1 MQQPEFRDVLWTAI
15 EMADRDLEVGRT
27 ALFEELA
34 PIRPELNRARFDEI
48 VDMLVLSGHLR
59 SWQPAMPHNDGSD
72 ILAPT
77 AKARLQLSA
86 IDG

>member
-15 EMADRDLEVGRT
+15 EMADRDTEVGRT
-27 ALFEELA
+27 ALFEVLVLTRTELT
-34 PIRPELNRARFDEI
+34 RTRFDEI

-59 SWQPAMPHNDGSD
+59 SWHPAMPHNDGSD

>member
-1 MQQPEFRDVLWTAI
+1 VLWKVI
-15 EMADRDLEVGRT
+15 EMADRGLEVVRT
-27 ALFEELA
+27 PLFEELT
-34 PIRPELNRARFDEI
+34 PSHPDLTRVRFDEI

-59 SWQPAMPHNDGSD
+59 SWHPAMPKSDGSD

>member
-15 EMADRDLEVGRT
+15 ELTDRGDEVLRT

-34 PIRPELNRARFDEI
+34 PTRPELTRARFDEI

-59 SWQPAMPHNDGSD
+59 SWHPAMPHNDGSD